1 MRGGVFL
8 LQAPAERAEGFP
20 ECCGVGGWIEE
31 MGGLGEDERPQELRG
46 DTAAETAEA
55 AAGID

>member
-31 MGGLGEDERPQELRG
+31 MGGWGMNFMVSCFPR
-46 DTAAETAEA
+46 
-55 AAGID
+55 